1 VAVAAVEVKQALEPA
16 RWQRRLLPGSMVD
29 GPGARRSLRDWA
41 VDVLVTAVSLG
52 IGLIVL
58 HAGWHEHVG
67 YSRQSNVT
75 DLAGHVLPLVI
86 DIGLGIASLAA
97 LWDRRRH
104 PVGVAVFVITASSV
118 SALSGGAALVAL
130 FNVAL
135 RCDRRRL
142 LWAALG
148 TFTASVVYA
157 LLYPSGDAARDDVII
172 SLLLTGFTVGWGLF
186 VRVRR
191 DLYDSLRERAARL
204 EDEGRLHADQA
215 RAAERERIAR
225 EMHDV
230 LAHRLS
236 LLSLHAG
243 ALEFRPGAPPEEVAA
258 TAGVVREAAA
268 AALEE
273 LRDVVG
279 VLREGT
285 DAETRRPQP
294 TLADL
299 PTLIEEAR
307 AAGMRIE
314 DELELPEES
323 EDPGATGVGRTAF
336 RIVQEGLTNA
346 RKHAPGALVR
356 VRVAATAEELTIEVR
371 NRAPL
376 VSVPPPALPGSGT
389 GLIGLGERVELAGG
403 ELRHEALG
411 DGDFLL
417 LATLPWERRAR

>member
-1 VAVAAVEVKQALEPA
+1 VIVASLELNPGLEPA

-29 GPGARRSLRDWA
+29 GPGAERSLRDWA
-41 VDVLVTAVSLG
+41 VDVFVTVVALG
-52 IGLIVL
+52 IGL
-58 HAGWHEHVG
+58 
-67 YSRQSNVT
+67 
-75 DLAGHVLPLVI
+75 LVAHDTWGQHGTVAKI
-86 DIGLGIASLAA
+86 MDIALGLASLAA

-104 PVGVAVFVITASSV
+104 PVGVAAFVVPATAI
-118 SALSGGAALVAL
+118 SALSGGAGLVVL
-130 FNVAL
+130 FNAAI
-135 RCDRRRL
+135 RCNRRDL
-142 LWAALG
+142 IWIAVGSLA
-148 TFTASVVYA
+148 ASVVYA
-157 LLYPSGDAARDDVII
+157 LIYATTGPDFRDDVLITI
-172 SLLLTGFTVGWGLF
+172 LLLGFTVGWGLF

-191 DLYDSLRERAARL
+191 DLVGQLHERAARL
-204 EDEGRLHADQA
+204 ENEGRLRAEQA
-215 RAAERERIAR
+215 RSAERERIAR

-243 ALEFRPGAPPEEVAA
+243 ALEFRPGAPPEEIAA

-285 DAETRRPQP
+285 DSETRRPQP

-299 PTLIEEAR
+299 PTLIEESR

-314 DELELPEES
+314 AELDLPGDDEDS
-323 EDPGATGVGRTAF
+323 GGAGVGRTAF
-336 RIVQEGLTNA
+336 RVVQEGLTNA

-356 VRVAATAEELTIEVR
+356 VRAAAGEDALTVEIR

-376 VSVPPPALPGSGT
+376 RPAPAPTLPGAGS
-389 GLIGLGERVELAGG
+389 GLIGLGERLALAGG
-403 ELRHEALG
+403 ELRTEVAEG
-411 DGDFLL
+411 GDFVLA
-417 LATLPWERRAR
+417 ATLPWERPAR